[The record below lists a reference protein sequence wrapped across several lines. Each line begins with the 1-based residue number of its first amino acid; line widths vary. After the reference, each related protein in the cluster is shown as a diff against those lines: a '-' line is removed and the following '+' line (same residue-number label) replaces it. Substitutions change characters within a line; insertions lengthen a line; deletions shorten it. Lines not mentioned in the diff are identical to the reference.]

1 MSQTA
6 VVKKIEADGEYLDF
20 DKHKV
25 TVSTGEVLDY
35 WTKKGSENKFSEG
48 DTITF
53 EVDTTKKSPK
63 MKGVRL
69 GGSTS
74 PTPSS
79 NTQQSFP
86 PKSNGGFKRSPD
98 TNRAIMAQTCLK
110 AAVDFFR
117 DRQNSSLEDVSNGT
131 RYLLAELE
139 SILEDNSST
148 TQAAKP
154 AIPRDFLDKLPNN

>member
-25 TVSTGEVLDY
+25 TVSTGEILDY
-35 WTKKGSENKFSEG
+35 WTKKGNDKKFSEG

-69 GGSTS
+69 GGEAPSTG
-74 PTPSS
+74 TPQ
-79 NTQQSFP
+79 TSFP

-110 AAVDFFR
+110 AAVDFFK

-139 SILEDNSST
+139 SILEDSSST